1 MRPTLRRLV
10 VLCFLLFAVAAASP
24 TSANSPPESPPF
36 KCPTHIDTVVPGGQD
51 ESQGYG
57 QREPGDTFLP
67 TMREVHYALSNC
79 STIKSLKLRVAH
91 LGCTR
96 SPDSYTFPLEFPRG
110 SHYPSKLETLDLD
123 GYDFNEKP
131 WDEGARL
138 DPSSWFESEYDRY
151 RHWFTSGKAR
161 NWLKWLP
168 LSKAQKNMTNLDLWL
183 EAMDFSGI
191 KTLRLRQMSDRGP
204 EIGGVYTREP
214 DPDLARLVPHL
225 KSLESLTVRGDWAK
239 DFILALPKNSLKHL
253 SWINSSQTGASVEP
267 ILRHHAASLRSLE
280 WREPEADFRRRRVMT
295 ADQIA
300 ALGSMAPDLRK
311 LTFDMNQNRT
321 WPYEHLEVLAT
332 KFPKLT
338 NATTFM
344 EMTSECR
351 RQIESS
357 TWDFRGQSRQRRKTR
372 QARKAF
378 HETIQKREAEC
389 KSYSQPELNANHT
402 KHLFEFLVAKNKGG
416 NLTSVSFYAGYWER
430 GWDGPPRFVGPWI
443 EDHRAWGSC
452 WLAEDSEPATEAK
465 IEGGE
470 SRQMTC
476 RTQSWKGSKRA
487 GSDRWVDDEDGSV
500 EDWVT
505 GWRLLKGEL
514 CEGRPLSCLS

>member
-1 MRPTLRRLV
+1 MRPNLRRLL
-10 VLCFLLFAVAAASP
+10 VLCFLLLAVAAASP
-24 TSANSPPESPPF
+24 TSPNSPPESPPF
-36 KCPTHIDTVVPGGQD
+36 KCPTYIDTVVPGGQD

-57 QREPGDTFLP
+57 QREPGDPFLP
-67 TMREVHYALSNC
+67 TMREVHNALSNC
-79 STIKSLKLRVAH
+79 STITSLKLRVAH
-91 LGCTR
+91 LGCSR

-151 RHWFTSGKAR
+151 RHWFASGKAR

-168 LSKAQKNMTNLDLWL
+168 LPKAQKNMTNLDLWL
-183 EAMDFSGI
+183 EAVDFSGI

-204 EIGGVYTREP
+204 EIAE
-214 DPDLARLVPHL
+214 
-225 KSLESLTVRGDWAK
+225 WAK
-239 DFILALPKNSLKHL
+239 DFILALPQNSLKHL
-253 SWINSSQTGASVEP
+253 SWIKSGQTGASVEP

-280 WREPEADFRRRRVMT
+280 WREPEADFRQRRVMT
-295 ADQIA
+295 ADQLA
-300 ALGSMAPDLRK
+300 ALASMAPDLRK
-311 LTFDMNQNRT
+311 LTIDMNQNGT

-338 NATTFM
+338 NATIFM

-351 RQIESS
+351 RQMESAR
-357 TWDFRGQSRQRRKTR
+357 WDSWGQSRQAPTREARRTFR
-372 QARKAF
+372 
-378 HETIQKREAEC
+378 ETMQKQEAEC
-389 KSYSQPELNANHT
+389 KSYSQPELNADHT
-402 KHLFEFLVAKNKGG
+402 KHLFEFLVAKNNGG

-430 GWDGPPRFVGPWI
+430 GWDGPLRFMGPWI

-465 IEGGE
+465 IEVGE
-470 SRQMTC
+470 SRQMT
-476 RTQSWKGSKRA
+476 
-487 GSDRWVDDEDGSV
+487 
-500 EDWVT
+500 
-505 GWRLLKGEL
+505 
-514 CEGRPLSCLS
+514 